1 MLYPSLH
8 IFGGQH
14 SHNGKLM
21 RSIASFRLNFISKA
35 HEIVMSGFIKRKKLA
50 DKIAMDV
57 KVALNGYNY
66 IFETYDITKV
76 F

>member
-1 MLYPSLH
+1 
-8 IFGGQH
+8 
-14 SHNGKLM
+14 M

-50 DKIAMDV
+50 DKISVDV
-57 KVALNGYNY
+57 KAALNEYNY
-66 IFETYDITKV
+66 MFETYNITKV